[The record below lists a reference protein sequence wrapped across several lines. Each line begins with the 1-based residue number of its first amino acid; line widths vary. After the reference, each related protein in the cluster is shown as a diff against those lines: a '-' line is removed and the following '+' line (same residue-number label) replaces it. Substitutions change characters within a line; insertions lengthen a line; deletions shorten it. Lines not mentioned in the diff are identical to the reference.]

1 VQQEAAK
8 EAEKGEELKGLA
20 VSVLRAYM
28 AFELSRNTR
37 ETVEAGGEGARAA
50 VAVAAV
56 LNAALEHEPPLPHE
70 VSLSSLF
77 LSLSRARA
85 AARLL
90 SLRSLVASPL
100 PSRARTRMLRGWRM
114 KRMPVGICCGLSRN
128 ACVVLPAVG
137 ICCI

>member
-1 VQQEAAK
+1 MHQEAAK

-37 ETVEAGGEGARAA
+37 EKVEAGGGGARAAVA

-70 VSLSSLF
+70 VF
-77 LSLSRARA
+77 LSLSHARARVRPLDCSPR
-85 AARLL
+85 AR
-90 SLRSLVASPL
+90 SFPL
-100 PSRARTRMLRGWRM
+100 PSPLARARE
-114 KRMPVGICCGLSRN
+114 CCGLAYDEDACGHMLRPLSRSL
-128 ACVVLPAVG
+128 ARFLSLSLSL
-137 ICCI
+137 

>member
-1 VQQEAAK
+1 MIGHTHTCGGCVCVHQEAAK
-8 EAEKGEELKGLA
+8 ETEKGEEELKGLA

-37 ETVEAGGEGARAA
+37 EKVEAAEGGARAA

-70 VSLSSLF
+70 VFLSLS

-85 AARLL
+85 L
-90 SLRSLVASPL
+90 SLSH
-100 PSRARTRMLRGWRM
+100 ARERGR
-114 KRMPVGICCGLSRN
+114 
-128 ACVVLPAVG
+128 
-137 ICCI
+137 